1 MRKRNECAAMVACST
16 LPKRSTMFN
25 ELSFYIYIY
34 NQPCHCQRARLIMR
48 IIEKRKEKG
57 Q

>member
-1 MRKRNECAAMVACST
+1 MVACST